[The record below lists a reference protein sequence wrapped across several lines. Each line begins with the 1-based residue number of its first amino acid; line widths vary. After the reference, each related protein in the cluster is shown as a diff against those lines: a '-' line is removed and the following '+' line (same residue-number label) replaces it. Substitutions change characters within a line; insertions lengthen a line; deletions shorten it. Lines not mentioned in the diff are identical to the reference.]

1 MKKKDIIR
9 KLINRIGD
17 DNQVASSRVS
27 IIGQPSRQWMIF
39 NLLLYLC
46 DVNEFVAMIKH
57 PIGSV
62 RVYGYLGL
70 EYNGYPDLELLKN
83 RLLLDRS
90 IVNTFEGCL
99 LQVDLVANC
108 TKETHRWYDK
118 ESSLSFLK
126 KISKNDL
133 LRERLIRDLLSDKAF
148 HSISLI
154 ED

>member
-1 MKKKDIIR
+1 
-9 KLINRIGD
+9 
-17 DNQVASSRVS
+17 
-27 IIGQPSRQWMIF
+27 MIF
-39 NLLLYLC
+39 NLLLYLG

-62 RVYGYLGL
+62 KVHGYLGL
-70 EYNGYPDLELLKN
+70 EYNGYSDLELMKS

-90 IVNTFEGCL
+90 IVNTFEACL

-108 TKETHRWYDK
+108 IKETHRWYDK

-133 LRERLIRDLLSDKAF
+133 WRERLIRNLLSDKAF